1 LILHGAGLRQ
11 TPRLG
16 KSGLR
21 GAGAADSQAETASPK
36 ERDMS
41 ETSTNP
47 DVIDTPGDATYRV
60 TANELR
66 QFVERIERLDSEKK
80 DLAEQQK
87 EVMAEAKARGYDTK
101 VLRKVI
107 ALRKR
112 DKDDIA
118 EEEAVLEMYKEALG
132 M

>member
-1 LILHGAGLRQ
+1 M
-11 TPRLG
+11 T
-16 KSGLR
+16 
-21 GAGAADSQAETASPK
+21 
-36 ERDMS
+36 
-41 ETSTNP
+41 
-47 DVIDTPGDATYRV
+47 DTTTTEGDATYRV

-87 EVMAEAKARGYDTK
+87 EVMSEARSLGYDTK

-107 ALRKR
+107 SMRKR

-118 EEEAVLEMYKEALG
+118 EEEAVLDMYKEALG
-132 M
+132 MA

>member
-1 LILHGAGLRQ
+1 MSDSTTDPSA
-11 TPRLG
+11 PE
-16 KSGLR
+16 
-21 GAGAADSQAETASPK
+21 AA
-36 ERDMS
+36 
-41 ETSTNP
+41 
-47 DVIDTPGDATYRV
+47 GDATYRV

-66 QFVERIERLDSEKK
+66 QFVERIERLDAEKK

-101 VLRKVI
+101 VMRKVI

-112 DKDDIA
+112 DADDIA

>member
-1 LILHGAGLRQ
+1 
-11 TPRLG
+11 
-16 KSGLR
+16 
-21 GAGAADSQAETASPK
+21 
-36 ERDMS
+36 MS

-47 DVIDTPGDATYRV
+47 DVIDTVGDATYRV

-80 DLAEQQK
+80 DLGEQQK